1 MANIL
6 KALGRTR
13 AGIDIPPVVVIGLG
27 RFGSSLAHELMANG
41 VEVLGIDSSE
51 KRVREEA
58 PYLTETIAADTTDPE
73 ALRQLGVEEVERVI
87 VAIGNQAPKATM
99 KAADR

>member
-6 KALGRTR
+6 KALGRSR

-51 KRVREEA
+51 KRVREDCLLYTS
-58 PYLTETIAADTTDPE
+58 PSPRDS
-73 ALRQLGVEEVERVI
+73 
-87 VAIGNQAPKATM
+87 
-99 KAADR
+99 